1 MVITLAVLT
10 VRVSAWPAPPQDI
23 VRTLMPED
31 APLKKVPA
39 GNVPR
44 DTAVQQLN
52 AEKKSATGKRAEK
65 IAFLLAVFNSDYAQ
79 NRDFLLRI
87 LNGCTAPA
95 SNVRCDEDAGQYLV
109 SLYRRDHRELLPFLL
124 NAGGTRHAPLAE
136 LLGSFYSS
144 LITRTPEVFMNG
156 IKPRPPAEQQ
166 RLCYMAGAGDGSGM
180 PAKDLEQVRKTLRG
194 LGNDGARQC
203 LKQVEEA
210 NKKL

>member
-1 MVITLAVLT
+1 
-10 VRVSAWPAPPQDI
+10 
-23 VRTLMPED
+23 MPED

-44 DTAVQQLN
+44 DSAIQQLN
-52 AEKKSATGKRAEK
+52 VEKKNATGKRAEK
-65 IAFLLAVFNSDYAQ
+65 IAFLLAVLNSDYAQ
-79 NRDFLLRI
+79 NRDYLLRI

-95 SNVRCDEDAGQYLV
+95 RNVRCDEDAGQYLV
-109 SLYRRDHRELLPFLL
+109 NLYRRDHPELLPYLL
-124 NAGGTRHAPLAE
+124 NAGGTGHAPLAE

-144 LITRTPEVFMNG
+144 VITRTPEVFLGG

-180 PAKDLEQVRKTLRG
+180 PAKDLEQVRKALRG
-194 LGNDGARQC
+194 MGNDVARQC

>member
-1 MVITLAVLT
+1 
-10 VRVSAWPAPPQDI
+10 
-23 VRTLMPED
+23 MPDD
-31 APLKKVPA
+31 APLRKVPA

-44 DTAVQQLN
+44 DTAIQQLN
-52 AEKKSATGKRAEK
+52 VEKKNATGKRAEK
-65 IAFLLAVFNSDYAQ
+65 IAFLLAVLNSDYAQ
-79 NRDFLLRI
+79 NRDYLLNI

-95 SNVRCDEDAGQYLV
+95 SNVRCDEDAGEYLV
-109 SLYRRDHRELLPFLL
+109 SLYRRNHHELLPYLL

-144 LITRTPEVFMNG
+144 VIIRTPEVFLNG
-156 IKPRPPAEQQ
+156 VKSRPAAEQQ

-180 PAKDLEQVRKTLRG
+180 PAKDLEQVRKALRG
-194 LGNDGARQC
+194 MSTDAARQC